1 MAEVNEQM
9 EAMRVLLYNAIR
21 DELRTP
27 YQPQGYYGGV
37 KKGFNRK
44 GSVATGALLRDL
56 TVEWVVEPE
65 QGEFMLQVSFPNV
78 EPDFLPQII
87 DTGRKPS
94 SRYPPLAAIEQWVK
108 IKPVFFRDEKGRF
121 GKGTIKQRT
130 FLIARSIKEKGFKG
144 RNFLTKA
151 ENKVISQL
159 QEAGEEMMAAYFEE
173 LIDNG
178 LINLIQ

>member
-1 MAEVNEQM
+1 MGEAEMEQ
-9 EAMRVLLYNAIR
+9 MRVLLYNAIR
-21 DELRTP
+21 QQLQTP
-27 YQPQGYYGGV
+27 YQPQGYYGAP
-37 KKGFNRK
+37 KIGFNRR

-56 TVEWVVEPE
+56 TVEWVTEPE

-87 DTGRKPS
+87 DEGRKPS
-94 SRYPPLAAIEQWVK
+94 FKYPPLASIEAWVRV
-108 IKPVFFRDEKGRF
+108 KPVMFRDQGGRF
-121 GKGTIKQRT
+121 TKGTVKQRA

-151 ENKVISQL
+151 EDQVINQL
-159 QEAGEEMMAAYFEE
+159 TELGEQAMANYFQG

-178 LINLIQ
+178 LVNLIQ